1 MYAYILMPDTKQQ
14 LSKDISNNEP
24 IKIDKYKGKRAYI
37 GEEGA
42 MLACKDPLVC
52 WRKGVHC
59 LPPLNWGG
67 FDWKKQKEKRITK
80 QSTKW
85 SIQAD
90 MGSIFFLQIK
100 PGTMQ
105 YLWAA
110 HTFWVL
116 SLQKLKQTDGLL
128 RE

>member
-52 WRKGVHC
+52 
-59 LPPLNWGG
+59 
-67 FDWKKQKEKRITK
+67 
-80 QSTKW
+80 
-85 SIQAD
+85 
-90 MGSIFFLQIK
+90 
-100 PGTMQ
+100 
-105 YLWAA
+105 
-110 HTFWVL
+110 
-116 SLQKLKQTDGLL
+116 
-128 RE
+128 